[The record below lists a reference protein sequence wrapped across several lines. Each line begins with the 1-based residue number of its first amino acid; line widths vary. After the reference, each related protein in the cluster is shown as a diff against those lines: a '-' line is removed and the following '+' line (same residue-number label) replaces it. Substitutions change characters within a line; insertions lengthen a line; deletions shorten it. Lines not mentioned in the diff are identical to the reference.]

1 MKKPQIHWGILASL
15 ILMVAIVIL
24 PLLLRDQSPPLA
36 ENGFLDLSSWDWK
49 KDGPVPL
56 GGEWKFQNSEDLREF
71 ISPDYDD
78 SSWDIY
84 SSSKSASGLELVDLG
99 VSYYRLKVRAE
110 HPDKMGLYMDKIFSS
125 YDLYIN
131 GEKVL
136 SAGNTSANED
146 ENIPQILPLMSDV
159 SWDKEF
165 TIVIRIVNYYNK
177 WGDLVTLP
185 RLGLYDDL
193 TREHFIST
201 VIDQIVLG
209 CFIFTGFYHLFL
221 WFRWRRNRSNLFFA
235 LLCFVSSFYL
245 ISFGNH
251 VYQLFPAL
259 NGAIFH
265 LTIKMQYLSITLL
278 PVVLAQFFHSLFPK
292 DFHIKI
298 VRFFQIMALFF
309 IVYIFITEISVYS
322 RILYF
327 HIFISTAQFF
337 WISVSL
343 VMATYRKRKN
353 AQPILIGFFMINA
366 TTLNDLFGQFNIIPT
381 SILLPVAIALFIII
395 QSNLLSRIFINE
407 FIESE
412 KLGKRLAKEVQKKK
426 ITLNL
431 QNSKLQEALEEL
443 KNKEIYKNNF
453 FKNISNKLRI
463 PLSEI
468 LEDLS
473 CIEKEYGSNISDR
486 VGQLMT
492 IVKKNSHHLH
502 FLLEQLI
509 ELTQIE
515 KGKNSL
521 EITGNNIIPFIK
533 DIQSCY
539 DSGKVLFD
547 YPESDYYKYF
557 FFDSDKMDKV
567 IRNLISN
574 GLKFSENKPVSIR
587 AEINPIEKQDST
599 HFGLLKIMIKDSGP
613 GIPEEKRNRIFDRF
627 YQLDQGKTKE
637 KEGLGIGLS
646 LVKEYVTMHDG
657 SIEINSDDSGSEF
670 ILALPLKHR
679 DIDFKAREKIRNKKK
694 DPVQDAPG
702 LSETLEEHQEIY
714 VADVK
719 KKSMLILEDNHDL
732 RNYLSLHLQEE
743 FNLYKAKDGLE
754 GLDIIRNYPIDIII
768 ADIMMPRMNGIEFRE
783 TIQNEESYRAI
794 PFLFLT
800 AKAEINDQIKGLQQ
814 GAVDYITKPFDME
827 ELLLKARTLLQLKNM
842 SEKQT
847 SDRIRHKLSS
857 YFNSEN
863 KDGLRQLEVDKKC
876 REYQISSRERDVL
889 DLLLQGLK
897 NNEISEKLYISPATV
912 KNHVSSILSKCN
924 VKKRTGLIGLFN
936 NFSLS

>member
-1 MKKPQIHWGILASL
+1 VKKLEIHWGILASL
-15 ILMVAIVIL
+15 LLMVTIVSL

-36 ENGFLDLSSWDWK
+36 KNGFLDLSNWNWE

-56 GGEWKFQNSEDLREF
+56 GGEWKFQNSEDRSEF
-71 ISPDYDD
+71 LSPEYDD

-84 SSSKSASGLELVDLG
+84 SSTKSASGLELVDLG
-99 VSYYRLKVRAE
+99 VSYYRLKVRADS
-110 HPDKMGLYMDKIFSS
+110 PDKMGLYMEKIFSS

-136 SAGNTSANED
+136 TAGNTSADED
-146 ENIPQILPLMSDV
+146 ENIPQILPLMSEIY
-159 SWDKEF
+159 WDQEF

-185 RLGLYDDL
+185 RIGLYDDL

-201 VIDQIVLG
+201 AIDLIVLG
-209 CFIFTGFYHLFL
+209 CFIFTGLYHLFL
-221 WFRWRRNRSNLFFA
+221 WIRWRRNKTNLFFA
-235 LLCFVSSFYL
+235 LLCFISSFYL

-251 VYQLFPAL
+251 IYQLFPDLSA
-259 NGAIFH
+259 AVFH
-265 LTIKMQYLSITLL
+265 LTIKIQYLSITLL

-298 VRFFQIMALFF
+298 IRFFQIMALFF
-309 IVYIFITEISVYS
+309 IIYIFITEISVYS

-343 VMATYRKRKN
+343 VMATYRKREN
-353 AQPILIGFFMINA
+353 AQAILIGFFMINA

-395 QSNLLSRIFINE
+395 QSNILSRIFIQE

-412 KLGKRLAKEVQKKK
+412 KLGKRLSKEVQKKRK
-426 ITLNL
+426 TLNL
-431 QNSKLQEALEEL
+431 QNNRLQEALEEL
-443 KNKEIYKNNF
+443 KNEEIYKNNF

-468 LEDLS
+468 LEDLAS
-473 CIEKEYGSNISDR
+473 IEKEFGDQISDR

-492 IVKKNSHHLH
+492 IVRKNSHHLY

-533 DIQSCY
+533 DIQSCF
-539 DSGKVLFD
+539 DSGKVLFS

-567 IRNLISN
+567 LRNLISN
-574 GLKFSENKPVSIR
+574 GLKFSGNQPVTIR
-587 AEINPIEKQDST
+587 TEINPIEKQDST
-599 HFGLLKIMIKDSGP
+599 HFGLLKIMVKDSGP

-627 YQLDQGKTKE
+627 YQLDQGKIKE

-646 LVKEYVTMHDG
+646 LVKEYVAMHDG
-657 SIEINSDDSGSEF
+657 SIEIHSDDSGSEF
-670 ILALPLKHR
+670 ILSLPLKHR
-679 DIDFKAREKIRNKKK
+679 DIDLKARDKIRNKKK
-694 DPVQDAPG
+694 EPVLHAKES
-702 LSETLEEHQEIY
+702 SEASEESP
-714 VADVK
+714 VFDTADIG
-719 KKSMLILEDNHDL
+719 KKSMLVLEDNDDL
-732 RNYLSLHLQEE
+732 RNYLSLHLQDE
-743 FNLYKAKDGLE
+743 FNLHKAKDGLE
-754 GLDIIRNYPIDIII
+754 GLDILRCYPIDIII

-783 TIQNEESYRAI
+783 AILKEEINHSI

-800 AKAEINDQIKGLQQ
+800 AKAEINDQVKGLQQ
-814 GAVDYITKPFDME
+814 GAVDYITKPFDMK
-827 ELLLKARTLLQLKNM
+827 ELLYKVRTLLQLKDL
-842 SEKQT
+842 SEKQI
-847 SDRIRHKLSS
+847 SDRIKHKLSS
-857 YFNSEN
+857 YFNREN
-863 KDGLRQLEVDKKC
+863 KEEFRQLEVDKKC

-897 NNEISEKLYISPATV
+897 NNEISEKLHISPATV

-924 VKKRTGLIGLFN
+924 VKKRTGLINLFT
-936 NFSLS
+936 